1 MGIIQKRADELKRGD
16 MLANGRIVTNMKGM
30 GAFVV
35 VHCIGERETSI
46 YCDEYDKSRQID
58 VESPDLTPAQQH
70 AEELV
75 KRLWAI
81 VDDSDQG
88 NFIDLNG
95 ARALLDKIKPP
106 EPPTLTEAL
115 AELDSLR
122 SHAKTCGAFKECG
135 VVMERSV
142 DSLLDRAR
150 RAGVLK

>member
-1 MGIIQKRADELKRGD
+1 MAIIQKRADELKRGD
-16 MLANGRIVTNMKGM
+16 MLADGRIVTNMKGM

-70 AEELV
+70 AEELA

-106 EPPTLTEAL
+106 EPPTLAEAL
-115 AELDSLR
+115 DVVLALTRAAREQGTVEAGMHEPISN
-122 SHAKTCGAFKECG
+122 GAT
-135 VVMERSV
+135 
-142 DSLLDRAR
+142 LLDRAR
-150 RAGVLK
+150 RAKLI